1 MKKIIMLFIISVITL
16 TCAMPSSAKSTI
28 YSTTTATVKDVNG
41 KSNTLKVEQTGHKG
55 DGAWEYNRYKLYV
68 KKSGASYKY
77 QKQIQDP
84 YFKNKN
90 NTSCGHSS
98 DSYVAVTSQASSPSL
113 ITHQLSYCGTE
124 GISKVYTINNGKLQE
139 VKVPS
144 EEIIGRLYYTGK
156 NKLQGYYYSHRSAR
170 ETYYTFTYV
179 KSTNSL
185 KMTSKEVY

>member
-1 MKKIIMLFIISVITL
+1 MKKILTLFIISFITL
-16 TCAMPSSAKSTI
+16 TYAMPSSAKATI
-28 YSTTTATVKDVNG
+28 YFTTTATVKDVNG

-68 KKSGASYKY
+68 KKSGTSYKY
-77 QKQIQDP
+77 QKQIQDH

-90 NTSCGHSS
+90 NTSCAHSS
-98 DSYVAVTSQASSPSL
+98 DSYVAVTSQSSSPSL

-124 GISKVYTINNGKLQE
+124 GISKVFTVKNGKLQE

-144 EEIIGRLYYTGK
+144 DEYIARLYYIGK
-156 NKLQGYYYSHRSAR
+156 NKLQGYYYSPREAR

-179 KSTNSL
+179 KSSNSL
-185 KMTSKEVY
+185 KRTSKY